1 LPHGF
6 AVGRTSLDSVHSWPA
21 LNGWP
26 LACGTIAPTQ
36 VFRRGRG
43 GFFGKILKLD
53 AAVTSSSTV
62 RRLSSP
68 SLPESAAGWRLA
80 LGVIVASASMSVAA
94 QAQPAASVYSRRPA
108 PALVTTAPA
117 AARPDAAAVA
127 AAADSPQAERIV
139 AGALAVLTRAD
150 SFSARMRQKVRIG
163 DRVLVGAGRYVQAG
177 QGGERRFR
185 FESML
190 KCDTESFEQLEVCD
204 GLFCWTYRR
213 NGPESASLQRV
224 DVRRVIDQ
232 LTQLKA
238 PEGTDPAP
246 YLGGLQRILW
256 LLRESF
262 RFTSAAAA
270 EFDGASVWVVNGQW
284 EPGRLA
290 ALIPDLKDAA
300 GQPEGVSAESLPDGM
315 PWRIR
320 LAIGRNDLVL
330 RRVEWLGIPGLR
342 PVAAGAAVE
351 PIAVLDIDEPQ
362 LGGPIDAAAFFYQ
375 PATTGLMDVTE
386 QHVKS
391 LSLMRP

>member
-1 LPHGF
+1 
-6 AVGRTSLDSVHSWPA
+6 
-21 LNGWP
+21 
-26 LACGTIAPTQ
+26 
-36 VFRRGRG
+36 
-43 GFFGKILKLD
+43 
-53 AAVTSSSTV
+53 
-62 RRLSSP
+62 
-68 SLPESAAGWRLA
+68 
-80 LGVIVASASMSVAA
+80 
-94 QAQPAASVYSRRPA
+94 
-108 PALVTTAPA
+108 
-117 AARPDAAAVA
+117 
-127 AAADSPQAERIV
+127 
-139 AGALAVLTRAD
+139 
-150 SFSARMRQKVRIG
+150 
-163 DRVLVGAGRYVQAG
+163 
-177 QGGERRFR
+177 
-185 FESML
+185 ML